1 MHDNRSSAVSLIGLV
16 GAALLAPAAGQS
28 IFDTQDFRQDRE
40 RWTDPAYYHNNTVGE
55 MREMDRAVVYGIEGT
70 GQVGAADLASPY
82 PYDSASAHYQAW
94 LDAAGG
100 GTRHTWETL
109 PDWRGRYFGGGDELI
124 GGPNPASSVVPLLTP
139 PYQEYFVQ
147 DMWALATG
155 RNWGANAFCLPGGFV
170 TAVRDAE
177 EFVATPDRVWILGA
191 GNNRNY
197 IRWIYTDG
205 SGHSADAYRYP
216 KWHGE
221 SVGFWDGDA
230 LVIHTNQIRGW
241 KGGLTEF
248 TDSLETVERYHRV
261 GDTIEGEI
269 TFYDAEVFV
278 QPVRARLAYELDT
291 NPRPELRP
299 LYNTCT
305 DTNGPSTKVYMDE
318 RGLLNERL
326 PGDPLYW
333 DATDPRPW
341 GTFMNASDE
350 RYQRYLEA
358 LEEDDN

>member
-1 MHDNRSSAVSLIGLV
+1 MHDNRSSAVSLVGLIV
-16 GAALLAPAAGQS
+16 GTALLAPAAGQS
-28 IFDTQDFRQDRE
+28 IFDTRDFRQDRE

-70 GQVGAADLASPY
+70 GRVGAADLASPY

-139 PYQEYFVQ
+139 PYQAYFVQ

-191 GNNRNY
+191 GNNRELHPLDLHRRQRALGPTP
-197 IRWIYTDG
+197 IGIPSGTG
-205 SGHSADAYRYP
+205 SPSAS
-216 KWHGE
+216 G
-221 SVGFWDGDA
+221 
-230 LVIHTNQIRGW
+230 T
-241 KGGLTEF
+241 
-248 TDSLETVERYHRV
+248 
-261 GDTIEGEI
+261 
-269 TFYDAEVFV
+269 
-278 QPVRARLAYELDT
+278 
-291 NPRPELRP
+291 
-299 LYNTCT
+299 
-305 DTNGPSTKVYMDE
+305 
-318 RGLLNERL
+318 
-326 PGDPLYW
+326 
-333 DATDPRPW
+333 ATHW
-341 GTFMNASDE
+341 
-350 RYQRYLEA
+350 
-358 LEEDDN
+358 